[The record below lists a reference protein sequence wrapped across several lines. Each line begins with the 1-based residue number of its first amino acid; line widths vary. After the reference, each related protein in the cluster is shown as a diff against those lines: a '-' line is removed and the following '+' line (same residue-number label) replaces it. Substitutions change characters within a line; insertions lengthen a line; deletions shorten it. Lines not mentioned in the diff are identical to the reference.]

1 MDDSIRRA
9 LARGHTIDI
18 TTTGRVTGQPRR
30 IEMVFHNFGG
40 RIYISGL
47 PSSRKRAW
55 LGNLE
60 QDPRF
65 TFHLKRSVKADLPGV
80 ARVITDE
87 AERQAILEHVA
98 RAWNRTDLERMVAQ
112 SPLVEVTF
120 PGLAGD
126 LAGAVP

>member
-18 TTTGRVTGQPRR
+18 TTTGRVTGLPRR

-60 QDPRF
+60 ADPDL
-65 TFHLKRSVKADLPGV
+65 TFHLKRTVKADLPGI

-87 AERQAILEHVA
+87 AERRAIFPLVA
-98 RAWNRTDLERMVAQ
+98 AAWGRRDLETMIAN
-112 SPLVEVTF
+112 SPLAEISLADQ
-120 PGLAGD
+120 PG
-126 LAGAVP
+126 

>member
-1 MDDSIRRA
+1 MDDAIRRA

-18 TTTGRVTGQPRR
+18 TTMGRVTGLPRR

-60 QDPRF
+60 ADPKF
-65 TFHLKRSVKADLPGV
+65 TFHLKRSVKADLPGI

-87 AERQAILEHVA
+87 AERRAILQQVA
-98 RAWNRTDLERMVAQ
+98 NAWNRTDLERMVAQ
-112 SPLVEVTF
+112 SPLIEVT
-120 PGLAGD
+120 LTD
-126 LAGAVP
+126 LADRSAEA